1 MVLTQASIDQL
12 KRHLAEGE
20 FADAKDMN
28 TLKQLIDYEV
38 NIRRKQGYTL
48 TKEIAVINK
57 QFDTA
62 KYINN
67 LIGGLRKIHK
77 EKFQLVTQ
85 NITFI
90 KALFDLVTKIEKLMT
105 YKDQTKYGDNA
116 GCDGEC
122 RGLCSG
128 CEGSCTGN
136 NNCAF
141 VAAGGGG
148 TICVF
153 SDAGVCNS
161 YQMVFKY
168 DSGNGSIT
176 YFILDSSGTYHE
188 IDSKGRKTGVSL
200 PSSTKTPFQSTT
212 IKEALD
218 PRWNK
223 ANASSSLLAKSIADA
238 FKKNPTLA
246 GILTGI
252 RNYAGCTQNGCGGN
266 YGGSGCNQTA
276 SGWDYNATTSSGCAF
291 NGACG
296 GKNYSH

>member
-1 MVLTQASIDQL
+1 MALTQASIDQL

-20 FADAKDMN
+20 FANAEDMN

-38 NIRRKQGYTL
+38 NIRRKQGYNL
-48 TKEIAVINK
+48 TSEIAVTNK

-77 EKFQLVTQ
+77 GKFQLVTQ

-90 KALFDLVTKIEKLMT
+90 KALFDIVTKIEKLLT

-128 CEGSCTGN
+128 CENSCTGS

-148 TICVF
+148 GSTICDNY
-153 SDAGVCNS
+153 STGSCGTYATL
-161 YQMVFKY
+161 YKATIP
-168 DSGNGSIT
+168 SGNVYATYYGGQFHIVDGNGKETGLVINAQAGGTRATDGKFNVPGAQLSTIFEKVAKQNDKLNVYGSGS
-176 YFILDSSGTYHE
+176 SSG
-188 IDSKGRKTGVSL
+188 S
-200 PSSTKTPFQSTT
+200 
-212 IKEALD
+212 
-218 PRWNK
+218 
-223 ANASSSLLAKSIADA
+223 
-238 FKKNPTLA
+238 
-246 GILTGI
+246 
-252 RNYAGCTQNGCGGN
+252 
-266 YGGSGCNQTA
+266 GSGCPIQTA
-276 SGWDYNATTSSGCAF
+276 AQARSGWNPTATVGGCTF

-296 GKNYSH
+296 GKNWAH

>member
-1 MVLTQASIDQL
+1 MALTQASIDQL

-20 FADAKDMN
+20 FANAEDMN

-38 NIRRKQGYTL
+38 NIRRKQKYNL
-48 TKEIAVINK
+48 TSEIAVTNK

-77 EKFQLVTQ
+77 GKFQLVTQ

-90 KALFDLVTKIEKLMT
+90 KALFDLVIKIEKLLT

-128 CEGSCTGN
+128 CENSCTGS

-141 VAAGGGG
+141 VAASGGGRSTLCENYSTGSCG
-148 TICVF
+148 THTGLYRTATPYGYVYAVKEGNTYYYI
-153 SDAGVCNS
+153 D
-161 YQMVFKY
+161 
-168 DSGNGSIT
+168 GNG
-176 YFILDSSGTYHE
+176 
-188 IDSKGRKTGVSL
+188 KKTGGSAT
-200 PSSTKTPFQSTT
+200 SEIGWKNGAIDAWHKTNANVNQSN
-212 IKEALD
+212 I
-218 PRWNK
+218 
-223 ANASSSLLAKSIADA
+223 
-238 FKKNPTLA
+238 
-246 GILTGI
+246 
-252 RNYAGCTQNGCGGN
+252 
-266 YGGSGCNQTA
+266 YGSGSGSGCPIQTA
-276 SGWDYNATTSSGCAF
+276 AQARSGWNPTATVGGCTF

-296 GKNYSH
+296 GKNWAH